1 MRLSEINIPRF
12 NTTIKEGTWIQINHA
27 FDGMH
32 DYQIIYMDEHSRSP
46 IMFLRPYGAYD
57 IKHFVEDISTEA
69 FEELAAK
76 YGEDAIVEF
85 THPDLILGI
94 SSGMKTLEEL
104 LNEL

>member
-1 MRLSEINIPRF
+1 
-12 NTTIKEGTWIQINHA
+12 
-27 FDGMH
+27 MH

-57 IKHFVEDISTEA
+57 IKHFVEDIKTEDYD
-69 FEELAAK
+69 ELVAK
-76 YGEDAIVEF
+76 YGEDALVEF
-85 THPDLILGI
+85 TSPNLILGI